1 MLNVVKLK
9 GTITKKSPPRL
20 TSRGEMVKCTIA
32 VDRDD
37 RSGRTDLI
45 PCIAFSESAKELY
58 ESFRTGD
65 TVKLRGRLRI
75 DQWTSS
81 LGTDHI
87 RAAVLVTQ
95 VCSAAP
101 TEKENNENGT
111 AAPSSCAQ
119 SPSLLHHSALSGKK
133 IHGTPK
139 GHRVFLS
146 VLAAEFSP
154 FSPPECRARRSQRC
168 RPHQPLWFCGA
179 FQNNI
184 PHPI

>member
-45 PCIAFSESAKELY
+45 PCIAFSSSARELY

-65 TVKLRGRLRI
+65 TVRLKGQLRM

-87 RAAVLVTQ
+87 RATVLITQ
-95 VCSAAP
+95 VCAVHTASV
-101 TEKENNENGT
+101 ENNDERT
-111 AAPSSCAQ
+111 ASHSQCGQ
-119 SPSLLHHSALSGKK
+119 SA
-133 IHGTPK
+133 
-139 GHRVFLS
+139 VFLRTGS
-146 VLAAEFSP
+146 HEKKRGEAEGP
-154 FSPPECRARRSQRC
+154 HRAD
-168 RPHQPLWFCGA
+168 HLFFFALQPS
-179 FQNNI
+179 
-184 PHPI
+184 